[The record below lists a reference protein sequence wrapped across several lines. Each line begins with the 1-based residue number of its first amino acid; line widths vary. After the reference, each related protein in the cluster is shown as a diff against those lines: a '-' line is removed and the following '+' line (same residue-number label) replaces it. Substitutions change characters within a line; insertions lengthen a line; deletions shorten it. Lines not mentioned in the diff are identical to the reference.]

1 MSLQSFQRAV
11 VDLTLSP
18 WIARELRE
26 DGARWLAGYDLTG
39 RERDRLLDIVTQRGI
54 SINCSLSRGNRFE
67 IVAQAFPM
75 TCVLLRSVL
84 RSVVDELWQEHRP
97 TNYQLF
103 EEEIAFAAIVK
114 RKIAA
119 GQLVIEYLKEI
130 FAYEVACL
138 ELVKRMRMDP
148 NAEVTIIVEF
158 QHSPDD
164 LLPPLIQLKG
174 PPSKLPAGSYRA
186 LITLQGEQFKVELL

>member
-18 WIARELRE
+18 WTAGELRE

-54 SINCSLSRGNRFE
+54 SVNCSLSRGNRFE
-67 IVAQAFPM
+67 IIAQAFPM
-75 TCVLLRSVL
+75 TCVLLRPLL
-84 RSVVDELWQEHRP
+84 RSLVDELWQQHRP

-103 EEEIAFAAIVK
+103 GEEIAFAAIVK

-119 GQLVIEYLKEI
+119 GQLVIEYLEEI

-138 ELVKRMRMDP
+138 ELVQRMRMDP
-148 NAEVTIIVEF
+148 NAKVTTIVEF

-164 LLPPLIQLKG
+164 LLPPLSQLRA
-174 PPSKLPAGSYRA
+174 PPGKLPAGSYPA
-186 LITLQGEQFKVELL
+186 LINLQEEQFKVELL